1 VVSLKVILKG
11 KKHTIVITNPFDKE
25 KKDEIIHLT
34 SNHIT
39 IKDYDNDE
47 LLVEEDVEE
56 DLPMFESENKLIVD
70 EFKEINRH
78 H

>member
-1 VVSLKVILKG
+1 
-11 KKHTIVITNPFDKE
+11 VITNPFDKE

-39 IKDYDNDE
+39 IKDDDYDE

-56 DLPMFESENKLIVD
+56 DLPMFES
-70 EFKEINRH
+70 
-78 H
+78 

>member
-1 VVSLKVILKG
+1 M
-11 KKHTIVITNPFDKE
+11 ITNPFDKE

-39 IKDYDNDE
+39 IKDDDNDE

>member
-39 IKDYDNDE
+39 IKDDDNDK